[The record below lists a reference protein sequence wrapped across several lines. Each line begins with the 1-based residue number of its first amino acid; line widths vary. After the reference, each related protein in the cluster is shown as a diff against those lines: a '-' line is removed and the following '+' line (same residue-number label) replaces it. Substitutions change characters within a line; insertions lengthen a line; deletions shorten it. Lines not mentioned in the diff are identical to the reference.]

1 MYDCFFKSY
10 NTCWCKKKHGGTY
23 SSHLRIFAYIVEE
36 DHFQT
41 EDTITKLLADDK
53 YLLPCETC
61 ESLVNKNIH
70 YEGYVIRYLKSQC
83 DIDNLPMGTVLLGN
97 LEKVGWVILKYDYAI
112 NANSRE
118 QNHFYYLNN

>member
-1 MYDCFFKSY
+1 M
-10 NTCWCKKKHGGTY
+10 
-23 SSHLRIFAYIVEE
+23 FAYIVEE

-70 YEGYVIRYLKSQC
+70 YEGYVIR
-83 DIDNLPMGTVLLGN
+83 
-97 LEKVGWVILKYDYAI
+97 
-112 NANSRE
+112 
-118 QNHFYYLNN
+118 